1 MMGDPVADVGPERG
15 QHVFDHLGGARRPDD
30 RQRGLLRRERRHP
43 SGDQQI
49 TEVGNVVAVQV
60 GQQQG
65 SQAVRAHTDR
75 RRPLKNTAA
84 AVRQER
90 LPTRADQG

>member
-1 MMGDPVADVGPERG
+1 MSGPNAASMFSTTLA
-15 QHVFDHLGGARRPDD
+15 VPGGPMI
-30 RQRGLLRRERRHP
+30 GNGIC
-43 SGDQQI
+43 SGVNVVTHRVISRI
-49 TEVGNVVAVQV
+49 TEVGDVVAVQV
-60 GQQQG
+60 GQQQR

-84 AVRQER
+84 AVHQER